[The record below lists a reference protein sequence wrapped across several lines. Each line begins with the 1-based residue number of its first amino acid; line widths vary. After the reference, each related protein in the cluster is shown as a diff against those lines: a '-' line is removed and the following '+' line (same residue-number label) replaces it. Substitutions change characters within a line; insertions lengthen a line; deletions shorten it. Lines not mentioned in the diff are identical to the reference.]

1 MNSMVRRKLD
11 MASRVREF
19 TRAHAGSDPGYPTVL
34 ARLDELLPRAE
45 AIAARQYQG
54 RVAARGPQ
62 AGRMELRRALH
73 SQLMHYLVAVG
84 SFAAKDQA
92 ELSERFKLPDINATN
107 QAFLTSVKALLAAA
121 EGQRDLLAK
130 QGLVLASLDEI
141 RRMVA
146 DLNFPLKIV
155 VGPARSHRRPG
166 RSRGDC
172 HRAGGAGQG
181 ARRDHPLSVRQ
192 GSRSD
197 GRVEGGPAVAGAA
210 AERGH
215 TRDEARCGQAVG
227 VRGGEGGKGGRGEWG
242 CGPLPL
248 LPWCVA

>member
-1 MNSMVRRKLD
+1 MNSVVRRKLD

-19 TRAHAGSDPGYPTVL
+19 TRAHVGSDPGYPTVL

-54 RVAARGPQ
+54 RVAARGAQ

-107 QAFLTSVKALLAAA
+107 QAFLTSVKALLVAA

-146 DLNFPLKIV
+146 DFEAATET
-155 VGPARSHRRPG
+155 ART
-166 RSRGDC
+166 
-172 HRAGGAGQG
+172 
-181 ARRDHPLSVRQ
+181 ARRDHI
-192 GSRSD
+192 
-197 GRVEGGPAVAGAA
+197 GARADLEVIA
-210 AERGH
+210 AELVEQVKVLDGI
-215 TRDEARCGQAVG
+215 TRYRFGKDPEVMVEWKAARQLLGAPQNGATPPATKPGAV
-227 VRGGEGGKGGRGEWG
+227 KQS
-242 CGPLPL
+242 
-248 LPWCVA
+248 A

>member
-45 AIAARQYQG
+45 AIAARQHQG
-54 RVAARGPQ
+54 RVAARGAQ
-62 AGRMELRRALH
+62 AGRMELRRELH

-107 QAFLTSVKALLAAA
+107 QAFLTSVKALLVAA

-130 QGLVLASLDEI
+130 QGLVLTSLDEI

-146 DLNFPLKIV
+146 DFEAA
-155 VGPARSHRRPG
+155 GETART
-166 RSRGDC
+166 
-172 HRAGGAGQG
+172 
-181 ARRDHPLSVRQ
+181 ARRDHIGARADLEVIATELVEQVKVLDGITRYRFGKDPEVMVEWKAARQ
-192 GSRSD
+192 LLGLPQN
-197 GRVEGGPAVAGAA
+197 GATPPATKPGAVKQSA
-210 AERGH
+210 
-215 TRDEARCGQAVG
+215 
-227 VRGGEGGKGGRGEWG
+227 
-242 CGPLPL
+242 
-248 LPWCVA
+248 